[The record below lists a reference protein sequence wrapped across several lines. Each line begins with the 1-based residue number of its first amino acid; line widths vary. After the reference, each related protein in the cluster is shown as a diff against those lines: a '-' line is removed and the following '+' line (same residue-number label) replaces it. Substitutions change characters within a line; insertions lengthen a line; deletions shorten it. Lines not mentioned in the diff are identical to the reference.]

1 MAEHMSDEQVQDRLT
16 ARRLS
21 RRRFLAASA
30 STGVAAASV
39 AGTLASA
46 AAAQPA
52 STDAHASHALAE
64 QQQAS
69 NPLSDGFSY
78 FNTFQAQIVNAAAAR
93 IIPTDENGPGAVE
106 AGVVYFIDRQ
116 LSNEY
121 GFGGRRYTQG
131 PFQQGTATQGDQ
143 SGMDMRDRYRLGIF
157 GMDRYAQQLYQK
169 GFAQLTADQQ
179 DRVLRDMEAGVPT
192 TFDGNAIQS
201 ATTDQAPS
209 GTENLRQMSPGSP
222 GIGATA
228 FFNLLRSHVIAGFF
242 ADPVHGGNRDMVGW
256 KLIGFPGAQFE
267 YRDNILQYGQP
278 YQGGYVSL
286 AQYQGQYAQ

>member
-1 MAEHMSDEQVQDRLT
+1 MSDDQVQQRLT

-21 RRRFLAASA
+21 RRRFLATGA

-39 AGTLASA
+39 AGTLVSA
-46 AAAQPA
+46 AAAQPS
-52 STDAHASHALAE
+52 STDTHAEHALAQ
-64 QQQAS
+64 QQQA

-78 FNTFQAQIVNAAAAR
+78 FNTFQAQIINAAAGR

-121 GFGGRRYTQG
+121 GFGGRRYDQG
-131 PFQQGTATQGDQ
+131 PFQQGTAQQGDQ

-169 GFAQLTADQQ
+169 GFAQLSPDQQ

-256 KLIGFPGAQFE
+256 KLIGFPGAQFA
-267 YRDNILQYGQP
+267 YRDEILNYGQP

>member
-1 MAEHMSDEQVQDRLT
+1 MAESHMSDEEVQERLT

-21 RRRFLAASA
+21 RRRFLAAGA
-30 STGVAAASV
+30 STGVAAVSV

-46 AAAQPA
+46 AGAQSAPH
-52 STDAHASHALAE
+52 DGHALQ
-64 QQQAS
+64 QQQA

-78 FNTFQAQIVNAAAAR
+78 FNTFQAQVMNAAASR

-121 GFGGRRYTQG
+121 GFGGRRYNQG

-209 GTENLRQMSPGSP
+209 GTENLRQMAPGSP

-228 FFNLLRSHVIAGFF
+228 FFNLLRAHVIAGFF